1 MYFASAMINGG
12 KTNTNKNKSNKLILN
27 IYVFEL
33 LISIRLLLIYKIFK
47 KTKFNIILTEQSHM
61 QVLADQLFLS
71 QNI

>member
-12 KTNTNKNKSNKLILN
+12 KTNTNKKKSNKLILN